1 MIDEYA
7 YNFLFPL
14 SSIGSSGTSVSSRT
28 NGQLDD
34 FDSSYYSLSN
44 LRKPEIC
51 AYKSILRNNDLN
63 NCDYFQSSVSQ
74 PSNSQDTTNDIQ
86 NLRDSNIC
94 YSNADEINKEIK
106 STNTEPGFIVALS
119 SFLTQIATSNSS
131 NSSCNVGVLTP
142 FHSVCIPPIP
152 IRSYLIRLAQ
162 NFGCSNEC
170 FVLAIIYV
178 GRIIKYNRNFTV
190 TLLNVHRVIV
200 TALILATKFF
210 DDIYYSNAFYAKI
223 SGVGTRELNSLEI
236 HFLRLIRFQLFVTE
250 HEYEIHKCCII
261 KSAIPHSAIPSLP
274 LSMFNKKAPDDL
286 GNNGQSKDLNFIG
299 ERKRLPLQNSSPYNC
314 NYPTI
319 YNSFPH
325 VKKPENRDTQSMLI
339 AEYSLN
345 NQGHPTSSLYA
356 RQLNS
361 IFNSNTELSMNCD
374 FCSKRPSEI
383 SINSELAPFPQCSQ
397 NDYSVFSEKWI
408 SQQYA
413 LNNPGSLN
421 RKIQEKFDN
430 TNKKRDLTKDDMFSY
445 EVDVIPSTQ
454 SSKIGSDYLSVNLK
468 HLPTHFN
475 NRYANRQADNTECT
489 YNNNLNSS
497 SYSKTE
503 IQPSNLSQH
512 QIELSEIQVSNMH
525 PEYKNVINPNNT
537 LYSNDMGFYGSINT
551 SDINVFSAANAITSS
566 TVRLVNPTVNH
577 YGQHIFLNPYS
588 IRCTTG
594 IDRRL
599 LV

>member
-28 NGQLDD
+28 NDQRND
-34 FDSSYYSLSN
+34 FNSSYYSLAN
-44 LRKPEIC
+44 LHKSDIC
-51 AYKSILRNNDLN
+51 TYKSILNNDLN
-63 NCDYFQSSVSQ
+63 NCDYFQSSISQ
-74 PSNSQDTTNDIQ
+74 SRNSQKSANDIQ
-86 NLRDSNIC
+86 TLIDSSTC
-94 YSNADEINKEIK
+94 YSNTYEMNEDIK

-152 IRSYLIRLAQ
+152 IRAYLIRLAQ

-178 GRIIKYNRNFTV
+178 GRIIKYNGNFTI

-250 HEYEIHKCCII
+250 HEYETYKCCVI
-261 KSAIPHSAIPSLP
+261 KSATLHSTMPSLP
-274 LSMFNKKAPDDL
+274 VNIFNKQVSDDL
-286 GNNGQSKDLNFIG
+286 GSNNRFKDANFIG
-299 ERKRLPLQNSSPYNC
+299 ERKRSSIQNFSPYNY
-314 NYPTI
+314 NYTAI
-319 YNSFPH
+319 YNSIH
-325 VKKPENRDTQSMLI
+325 GKKLENRDIHSMLI

-345 NQGHPTSSLYA
+345 TQTPSTCSLYA
-356 RQLNS
+356 QQQLSSALNS
-361 IFNSNTELSMNCD
+361 NKEFSNNCHP
-374 FCSKRPSEI
+374 CSKKSSEI
-383 SINSELAPFPQCSQ
+383 NINSKLAPFPKCLK
-397 NDYSVFSEKWI
+397 NGYNVVSEKWT
-408 SQQYA
+408 SQQHVF
-413 LNNPGSLN
+413 NSTDSLN
-421 RKIQEKFDN
+421 QQIQEEFDHADK
-430 TNKKRDLTKDDMFSY
+430 TQDLAKDDVFSY
-445 EVDVIPSTQ
+445 EVDAAPSTQ
-454 SSKIGSDYLSVNLK
+454 NSKIGNDYLSADLK
-468 HLPTHFN
+468 HLPTPFN
-475 NRYANRQADNTECT
+475 DEYVYRQANSSECT
-489 YNNNLNSS
+489 YDTNLNCSNH
-497 SYSKTE
+497 SKTE
-503 IQPSNLSQH
+503 IQPSNLSQC
-512 QIELSEIQVSNMH
+512 QIELSEIQVPNMH
-525 PEYKNVINPNNT
+525 PEYKNVVNSSNT
-537 LYSNDMGFYGSINT
+537 LYSNDMRFYGQINT
-551 SDINVFSAANAITSS
+551 SDINILSTANVITSS
-566 TVRLVNPTVNH
+566 TVRLVNPTVNR
-577 YGQHIFLNPYS
+577 YGQHIFMNPYD